1 MGGLYFLPLVGMADS
16 RISLDL
22 LPTRSCLGRSC
33 TLRAVEERWSRG
45 EGLGTNSSLV
55 GTAAQAAA
63 GLQLKHN
70 KRQEPDMKER
80 FIGGI

>member
-1 MGGLYFLPLVGMADS
+1 MMDS

-22 LPTRSCLGRSC
+22 LPTRSCLGHSC
-33 TLRAVEERWSRG
+33 ALRAVEKRWSRG

-70 KRQEPDMKER
+70 KRQEADMKER